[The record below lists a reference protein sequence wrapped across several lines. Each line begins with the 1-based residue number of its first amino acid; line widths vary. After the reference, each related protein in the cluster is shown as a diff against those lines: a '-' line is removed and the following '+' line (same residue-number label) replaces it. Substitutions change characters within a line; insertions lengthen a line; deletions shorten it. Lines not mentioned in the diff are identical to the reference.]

1 MNHLPTKPPE
11 NNIRVIAIFFSLQFS
26 LCVPV
31 VDCANLS
38 AEDLV
43 QDLGEGK
50 GEGRG
55 HEHEEL
61 GQPDGLGAH
70 RKTVPRADGLAKRDY
85 TI

>member
-1 MNHLPTKPPE
+1 MS
-11 NNIRVIAIFFSLQFS
+11 RDFFYNSLS
-26 LCVPV
+26 VPV
-31 VDCANLS
+31 VDCANLG
-38 AEDLV
+38 AKDLV

-70 RKTVPRADGLAKRDY
+70 RQAVPRADGLGQKRL
-85 TI
+85 

>member
-1 MNHLPTKPPE
+1 MNHLPTKPPK
-11 NNIRVIAIFFSLQFS
+11 ITLGSFRIFSHNS

-31 VDCANLS
+31 VDCANLG

-70 RKTVPRADGLAKRDY
+70 RQTVTRADGLGQKRL
-85 TI
+85 